1 MAVSGF
7 GWSSLKF
14 VVPAALLLLIA
25 AYSLFFLNLCLT
37 PDILPPLNSQQQ
49 FAFYTQSQWPQPD
62 SLVATPCATP
72 QSSPQSVNVHRHAST
87 GLLAADPLITP
98 NSPHSSSLTL
108 YAIRGRG
115 ELSSPNDIMHF
126 CSFTHVLIHHNQS
139 TGKSF
144 VTLRFTSRSEWQR
157 YTDMAAQCWQA
168 GGRGTENHLCRPC
181 FHSNFMF
188 DVHPYE
194 FDTDVATLPS
204 EQWESH
210 RILPDPFE
218 GQEAVVGGADSWR
231 QYDHT
236 WGVHKWVRHQH
247 VAHWTQKLMMF
258 QSVWQHSSLFADR
271 LPPVD
276 SMLFHDTDSDI
287 NEHMSVILNASI
299 VSAVDGTTL
308 LDNQHTRIVWASDI
322 EQRSLKGG
330 YVPLKRYSMTPHY
343 GIFATH
349 SDDTIAFR
357 SSIYQHFELQPL
369 RRCPPPQITIL
380 YRENRQILN
389 RQAIIDW
396 IKQTYKVDAV
406 IATTNEKMSSYDQV
420 SLFARTGLM
429 LASHSSQVVNVVF
442 SQPGSAV
449 VEIAPEFYNADFA
462 EYAHGMGVFFQYAL
476 GGEVDKTDPLRRE
489 QPLHEECVQTLSA
502 CEGYSWCVVR
512 ERYKCR
518 ANTYPNKNLNFY
530 ANMTAVQQAIK
541 NAMGH
546 LDWLCDGRFTT
557 QRRG

>member
-1 MAVSGF
+1 MATTGF

-14 VVPAALLLLIA
+14 LLPAAVLLLTA
-25 AYSLFFLNLCLT
+25 VYSLFFLNYCLSPALLST
-37 PDILPPLNSQQQ
+37 PAVDTAQQQ
-49 FAFYTQSQWPQPD
+49 LAHFTQAGSTPSTSSSSS
-62 SLVATPCATP
+62 SL
-72 QSSPQSVNVHRHAST
+72 SPHIHRHAST
-87 GLLAADPLITP
+87 GLISADPLIAP
-98 NSPHSSSLTL
+98 SSPYSSSLTL

-115 ELSSPNDIMHF
+115 ELSSPHDLMHF
-126 CSFTHVLIHHNQS
+126 CSFTNVLIRHDQTTS
-139 TGKSF
+139 RSL
-144 VTLRFTSRSEWQR
+144 VTLRFTSRVEWQR
-157 YTDMAAQCWQA
+157 YSDMAAQCWQQ
-168 GGRGTENHLCRPC
+168 GGGKGGENNLCRPC
-181 FHSNFMF
+181 FHPQFMF

-194 FDTDVATLPS
+194 YDTDVATLPAD
-204 EQWESH
+204 QWEAH
-210 RILPDPFE
+210 RILPDPFK
-218 GQEAVVGGADSWR
+218 GQEAVVGGADAWS

-236 WGVHKWVRHQH
+236 WGIHKWVRHQH

-287 NEHMSVILNASI
+287 NEHMAVILNASLA
-299 VSAVDGTTL
+299 SALDDSTL
-308 LDNQHTRIVWASDI
+308 LNDQRTRIVWASDI
-322 EQRSLKGG
+322 EQRSVRGG

-343 GIFATH
+343 GILATH

-357 SSIYQHFELQPL
+357 SSIYEHFQLPSV
-369 RRCPPPQITIL
+369 RRCPPPQVTIL

-396 IKQTYKVDAV
+396 IKATYQIDAV
-406 IATTNEKMSSYDQV
+406 IATTNEKTSSAEQV

-429 LASHSSQVVNVVF
+429 LASHSSQTVNVVF
-442 SQPGSAV
+442 SQPGSAM

-462 EYAHGMGVFFQYAL
+462 EYAHAMGVFFQYAL
-476 GGEVDKTDPLRRE
+476 GGEVDKTDPLRQE
-489 QPLHEECVQTLSA
+489 QPLHEECVGILSG

-518 ANTYPNKNLNFY
+518 ANKYPNKNLNFY
-530 ANMTAVQQAIK
+530 ANMSAVQQAIK

-557 QRRG
+557 QQRHG